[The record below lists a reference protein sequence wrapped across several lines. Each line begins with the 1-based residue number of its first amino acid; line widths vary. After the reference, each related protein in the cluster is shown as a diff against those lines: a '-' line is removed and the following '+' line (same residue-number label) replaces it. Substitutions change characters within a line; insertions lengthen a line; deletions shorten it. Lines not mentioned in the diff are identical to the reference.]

1 MVRAEFRV
9 VSLPK
14 GYRWAV
20 YAGLK
25 EALYALE
32 GRPVTVYSMP
42 EGMLFGE
49 NEYLMVIEGRYV
61 DFAVYETTVLGIL
74 RHYSTIASKAASVK
88 KAASGETCLFFGAR
102 VLHPAV
108 QPMEDRTTYIGGCNG
123 VSGGPPARR

>member
-9 VSLPK
+9 ASLPR

-42 EGMLFGE
+42 ERTLFGD
-49 NEYLMVIEGRYV
+49 NESLMVIEGRCV

-74 RHYSTIASKAASVK
+74 CHYSTIASKAASVK
-88 KAASGETCLFFGAR
+88 KAAGGKMCLFFGAR

-108 QPMEDRTTYIGGCNG
+108 QPMAVG
-123 VSGGPPARR
+123 RRI